1 MKVLLQIMLWFKRSV
16 QCPGKKGGT
25 GGRGQILQKR
35 CVRTIF
41 FSCFSIKILD
51 PNGVVFLGYGE
62 KRRRWQ

>member
-1 MKVLLQIMLWFKRSV
+1 MLNGCRTRCKQEMKVLLQIKLWFKLSV

-41 FSCFSIKILD
+41 FFMFFNQN
-51 PNGVVFLGYGE
+51 P
-62 KRRRWQ
+62 